1 MSYTSKYKIR
11 NVRVQQQDQEK
22 MFPKQKFQ
30 IFDFYDNLIIISIP
44 LKKLLMQ
51 RKARYTYLTN

>member
-1 MSYTSKYKIR
+1 MSYTSKCKIR

-30 IFDFYDNLIIISIP
+30 IFVFYDNLIIISIP
-44 LKKLLMQ
+44 LKKTSYA
-51 RKARYTYLTN
+51 KKSKIYLFN